1 MSSILPSA
9 EARGSEAG
17 MNPSLQAG
25 TILPHRR
32 GDAREG
38 EQCIGRDEGGKK
50 GAELRLIADYASRGE
65 RREGRGGFLHR
76 DKKTLVTPTKTPC
89 RVYSV

>member
-1 MSSILPSA
+1 
-9 EARGSEAG
+9 

-32 GDAREG
+32 GDACES
-38 EQCIGRDEGGKK
+38 EQCIGRDEGGK

-65 RREGRGGFLHR
+65 R
-76 DKKTLVTPTKTPC
+76 
-89 RVYSV
+89 

>member
-1 MSSILPSA
+1 
-9 EARGSEAG
+9 

-65 RREGRGGFLHR
+65 R
-76 DKKTLVTPTKTPC
+76 
-89 RVYSV
+89 